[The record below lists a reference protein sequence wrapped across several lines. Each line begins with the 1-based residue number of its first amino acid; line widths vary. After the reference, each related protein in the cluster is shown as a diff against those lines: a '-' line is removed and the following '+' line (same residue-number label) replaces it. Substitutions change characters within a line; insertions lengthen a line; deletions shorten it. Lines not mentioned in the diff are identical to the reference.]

1 MCSIVVGIRGIPISS
16 RIKRAPL
23 PLWGLTPLL
32 PPGKL
37 SPSLS
42 SAPDGLTSPLFPA
55 ASVSLFLFRSVPPPP
70 LSSSLLFPARLP
82 KSSLSLFHARARD
95 EGWRDA
101 SFSHRFLYDTRTYDS
116 IRLGSPSGW
125 KVFES
130 LDPLDSRILGKEKSE
145 FSRESS
151 ISRIG
156 NRFFREVSFS
166 IGENFRELS
175 KIRRRIDF

>member
-1 MCSIVVGIRGIPISS
+1 M
-16 RIKRAPL
+16 L
-23 PLWGLTPLL
+23 
-32 PPGKL
+32 L
-37 SPSLS
+37 SPI
-42 SAPDGLTSPLFPA
+42 GFYTIHVRTIRF
-55 ASVSLFLFRSVPPPP
+55 ASGP
-70 LSSSLLFPARLP
+70 
-82 KSSLSLFHARARD
+82 
-95 EGWRDA
+95 
-101 SFSHRFLYDTRTYDS
+101 
-116 IRLGSPSGW
+116 PSGW

>member
-55 ASVSLFLFRSVPPPP
+55 ASVSLFLFRSFPPPP
-70 LSSSLLFPARLP
+70 FLLLFCFQPGYRNPPCLCFTRVLGTRDGAMLLSPIGFYTIHVRTIRFASGLP
-82 KSSLSLFHARARD
+82 LVGKFSRASILS
-95 EGWRDA
+95 
-101 SFSHRFLYDTRTYDS
+101 
-116 IRLGSPSGW
+116 
-125 KVFES
+125 
-130 LDPLDSRILGKEKSE
+130 ILG
-145 FSRESS
+145 FS
-151 ISRIG
+151 G
-156 NRFFREVSFS
+156 KKNR
-166 IGENFRELS
+166 NFRENRAFLGLEIGFS
-175 KIRRRIDF
+175 GKFRLEV